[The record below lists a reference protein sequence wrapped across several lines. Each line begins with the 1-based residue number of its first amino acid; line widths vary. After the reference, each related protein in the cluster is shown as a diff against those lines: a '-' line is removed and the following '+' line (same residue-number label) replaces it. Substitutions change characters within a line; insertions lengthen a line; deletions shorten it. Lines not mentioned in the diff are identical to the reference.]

1 MQVSVYQDETLLGA
15 AILEHLDPPMGVAF
29 GPFVPSDHYDRDK
42 HANAVEGKYVG
53 DNGQSLSVRANQH
66 EALKTVSVTIEYWA
80 DAAIENQLTVWFQDG
95 RDFAALFSTH
105 NDYKAYYAR

>member
-1 MQVSVYQDETLLGA
+1 MQVSVYQDETLLGT

-29 GPFVPSDHYDRDK
+29 GPFMPSDQYDRDK
-42 HANAVEGKYVG
+42 HANTIEGKYVG
-53 DNGQSLSVRANQH
+53 DKGQTLSVRANQH
-66 EALKTVSVTIEYWA
+66 DPLKTASVAIEYWA
-80 DAAIENQLTVWFQDG
+80 DAAIGNQLTVWFQDG